1 MFSFPSGLGPIA
13 TLNADLNCSWSGS
26 PLRTDSLCR
35 DQRLSSAHPAHL
47 HQASAGAWGG
57 QQWDKPPATFRASQK
72 VCSCA
77 YSATP
82 HSALRPCWVLPGKH
96 SVLLC
101 LPFALFSSHHHGF
114 PEACFIFIQRW
125 IGLPRV
131 VRAC

>member
-13 TLNADLNCSWSGS
+13 TLNADLNCGWSGS

-114 PEACFIFIQRW
+114 PEACFLFIQRW